1 MKQIEDDA
9 KAKLDDL
16 HTAIQNKNTETE
28 ILQAQIA
35 LKNGEITH
43 LLEEISRLRDTNR
56 QKMRKLETTNASEQN
71 ALNNDISALKKQ
83 LLELKRNLHH
93 SDNALSDAEAEHQLQ
108 SELLKQ
114 ELQSQ
119 REANELLQ
127 ARNGFLQEWCGE
139 LERDLK
145 AERVSNVNILH
156 DHNMSN
162 RENVQLREEVRVEL
176 EAVKNKE
183 VEQIRNVHKLEKNRL
198 QSELAKREH
207 ELRDKKEELARLLVQ
222 FKALEAKVGKSS
234 KLDRSAEDEGRCR
247 ATLEAE
253 ILLTENIYNAIN
265 RP

>member
-1 MKQIEDDA
+1 
-9 KAKLDDL
+9 
-16 HTAIQNKNTETE
+16 
-28 ILQAQIA
+28 
-35 LKNGEITH
+35 
-43 LLEEISRLRDTNR
+43 
-56 QKMRKLETTNASEQN
+56 
-71 ALNNDISALKKQ
+71 
-83 LLELKRNLHH
+83 
-93 SDNALSDAEAEHQLQ
+93 
-108 SELLKQ
+108 
-114 ELQSQ
+114 
-119 REANELLQ
+119 
-127 ARNGFLQEWCGE
+127 
-139 LERDLK
+139 
-145 AERVSNVNILH
+145 
-156 DHNMSN
+156 MSN

-183 VEQIRNVHKLEKNRL
+183 VEQIKNVHKLEKNRL